1 MEIENPLICK
11 KNSMKAF
18 LTSVLSLIFC
28 IIARAGESKDTLQFE
43 AEDAIRYAKFVDFH
57 RFGEEWTAT
66 ADSSGKYWIVKA
78 MRHYNSKKII
88 KNTDEGL
95 SYCDEEKGC
104 KVESYRI
111 MKMDKFSGKIVDRR
125 KYLKISSN

>member
-1 MEIENPLICK
+1 
-11 KNSMKAF
+11 MKAF
-18 LTSVLSLIFC
+18 LTTALFVSLCFV
-28 IIARAGESKDTLQFE
+28 ARAGESRDTLQFE

-57 RFGEEWTAT
+57 RFGEEWTASP
-66 ADSSGKYWIVKA
+66 DSSGKYWIVKA
-78 MRHYNSKKII
+78 MRQYNSKKII
-88 KNTDEGL
+88 KNTGEGL
-95 SYCDEEKGC
+95 SYCDEDKGC